1 MDNRE
6 NKDITEQYNDLKA
19 YNKMIRDEERNQRM
33 RVRNKQ
39 LLIKRGII
47 LLIIAVIFALVIY
60 PIFKM
65 MHDFRLENLTFNVQ
79 DKVDFHFKGSFKL
92 VSPEIDINQDVMPNG
107 YYVFEDKNG
116 IVFNVHKKER
126 FITTDYD
133 DYLYQMY
140 LMDYIKEKQ
149 PNNITY
155 ETETYDVDGR
165 NFFRFKYG
173 IRLDSY
179 ANIDSEIETKV
190 IELIKYM
197 DKRSKKDFD
206 FEAINYITNVYLND
220 FSVPIYYHEYNLLG
234 SECVKNKIKVGYLDY
249 LMDKHLTDD
258 DVTQDDIDKYYRP
271 EDLVLIINDKKIT
284 HNSINTSYDEMVH
297 FLYDKMDYS
306 INLYTVVK
314 EMESMPFTIEWT
326 TSKLTGSLVSFVYN
340 GKTYYLDGDLYMTQK
355 GNRVSYT
362 WTIKMLEDFF
372 GARAVYDYDNKQVNI
387 IVPVDK

>member
-1 MDNRE
+1 MDNKE
-6 NKDITEQYNDLKA
+6 NKDITEQYNELKE
-19 YNKMIRDEERNQRM
+19 YNKMIRDEERNERM
-33 RVRNKQ
+33 RARNKQ
-39 LLIKRGII
+39 ILIKRGIF
-47 LLIIAVIFALVIY
+47 LIIIVLISILVIY

-155 ETETYDVDGR
+155 ETETYDMDGR
-165 NFFRFKYG
+165 SFFRFKYG

-190 IELIKYM
+190 LEIIKYM

-206 FEAINYITNVYLND
+206 FEAINYTTNVYLND

-234 SECVKNKIKVGYLDY
+234 NECVKNKIKVEYLNY
-249 LMDKHLTDD
+249 LMDNHLTDN
-258 DVTQDDIDKYYRP
+258 DVTQEDIDKYYRP
-271 EDLVLIINDKKIT
+271 EDLLLFINDKKIT
-284 HNSINTSYDEMVH
+284 HSNINTSYDEMVH

-306 INLYTVVK
+306 INLYTAVK

-340 GKTYYLDGDLYMTQK
+340 RKTYYLDGDLYMTQK

-372 GARAVYDYDNKQVNI
+372 GAKAVYDYNNKTVNI
-387 IVPVDK
+387 IIPTDK